1 MRKHM
6 TKYKIPWVISGL
18 AVGLAM
24 AGGPAVAHHSV
35 AAYDLS
41 RLVKLKGTI
50 REFDWENP
58 HCWVWIDV
66 PNAQGGVD
74 PWGIE
79 SSSPGA
85 LRRAGLKWDAL
96 KKGDKVTL
104 SVWPLRDG
112 RHGGGLAR
120 IIYADGHSWQPTG
133 QASPL
138 PPGIAPTSQSDN
150 SDKTYSGKIP
160 GPP

>member
-1 MRKHM
+1 MRKYNKTRM
-6 TKYKIPWVISGL
+6 LRVVSAGI
-18 AVGLAM
+18 AM
-24 AGGPAVAHHSV
+24 IAGTAAAHHSV

-66 PNAQGGVD
+66 PAAAGGVD

-150 SDKTYSGKIP
+150 SDKTYNGQTP
-160 GPP
+160 QPP

>member
-1 MRKHM
+1 VQN
-6 TKYKIPWVISGL
+6 YKKLLRAAYGL
-18 AVGLAM
+18 ALVGTGGLA
-24 AGGPAVAHHSV
+24 APAFAHHSV

-41 RLVKLKGTI
+41 KIVRLKGTI

-66 PNAQGGVD
+66 PNAAGGVD

-85 LRRAGLKWDAL
+85 LRRAGLTWDAM

-104 SVWPLRDG
+104 SVWPMRDG

-120 IIYADGHSWQPTG
+120 ITYADGHSWQPTG
-133 QASPL
+133 SASPL
-138 PPGIAPTSQSDN
+138 PPGVAPTSQSDQT
-150 SDKTYSGKIP
+150 DKTYK
-160 GPP
+160 GPTAGVP